1 MIKIKGNQNYGF
13 CSILATCL
21 ALASTAFDS
30 LQFKTCCICFPATFM
45 YVVGRLATVWVV
57 IHQVL
62 LCC

>member
-45 YVVGRLATVWVV
+45 YVVGRLATV
-57 IHQVL
+57 
-62 LCC
+62 